1 MVKMIWS
8 SGSAHGRNP
17 ICILLIK
24 TEPHGWNSVI
34 FRKDALPFQLHPP
47 PTPPSMKPKAAIP
60 FIHLMGKFTLEII
73 PYFYIVEYDFILYL
87 KPLNALKIAFFVIAL
102 LTSTLHFRQ
111 SGVYFSLTNQ
121 YINSLKVSIGFTHLL
136 PEVFSGETW
145 VHLQAKIFYLYEP
158 HISIL
163 PGCIKN

>member
-1 MVKMIWS
+1 MSLEGHGQNDSTIWS

-17 ICILLIK
+17 VCIFLIK

-34 FRKDALPFQLHPP
+34 FRKGAAPFLLQPP

-73 PYFYIVEYDFILYL
+73 PYFNIVEYDFILYL
-87 KPLNALKIAFFVIAL
+87 KPLSAFKNSIVIAL

-121 YINSLKVSIGFTHLL
+121 YVNSLKVSMGFPHLP
-136 PEVFSGETW
+136 PEVFSGET
-145 VHLQAKIFYLYEP
+145 
-158 HISIL
+158 
-163 PGCIKN
+163 

>member
-1 MVKMIWS
+1 MSLEGHGQNDSTIWS
-8 SGSAHGRNP
+8 SGSAHGRSP
-17 ICILLIK
+17 VCIFLIK

-34 FRKDALPFQLHPP
+34 FRKGAAPFLLQPP

-73 PYFYIVEYDFILYL
+73 PYFNIVEYDFILYL
-87 KPLNALKIAFFVIAL
+87 KPLSAFKNSIVIAL

-121 YINSLKVSIGFTHLL
+121 YVNSLKVSMGFPHLP
-136 PEVFSGETW
+136 PEVFSGET
-145 VHLQAKIFYLYEP
+145 
-158 HISIL
+158 
-163 PGCIKN
+163 

>member
-1 MVKMIWS
+1 MSLEGHGQNDSTIWS
-8 SGSAHGRNP
+8 SGSAHGRSP
-17 ICILLIK
+17 VCIFLIK

-34 FRKDALPFQLHPP
+34 FRKGAAPFLLQPP

-73 PYFYIVEYDFILYL
+73 PYFNVVEYDFILYL
-87 KPLNALKIAFFVIAL
+87 KPLSAFKNSIVIAL

-121 YINSLKVSIGFTHLL
+121 YVNSLKVSMGFPHLP
-136 PEVFSGETW
+136 PEVFSGET
-145 VHLQAKIFYLYEP
+145 
-158 HISIL
+158 
-163 PGCIKN
+163 